1 MNVVCP
7 HCLQVNAIPKK
18 DSYKKVNCGKCKGSL
33 LDSKPQDVTPEDFYQ
48 HINNNDIPVVVD
60 FWAPWCGPCRM
71 MAPAFESA
79 SSKLPLKIRFIKINT
94 ENHQNISGS
103 FGIRGIPTMIIFKNG
118 KELDRVSGALSED
131 QILQWVQRFI

>member
-18 DSYKKVNCGKCKGSL
+18 DSYKKANCGKCKGSL